1 MTETDRLSEYHQT
14 IMKFK
19 LTILSILAVMF
30 VLAGCGPTETAA
42 TDAPKTDAPKADA
55 PKDGKKTSTQPGH
68 EGHNH
73 D

>member
-1 MTETDRLSEYHQT
+1 
-14 IMKFK
+14 MKFK

-42 TDAPKTDAPKADA
+42 TEA
-55 PKDGKKTSTQPGH
+55 GKKTSTQPGH

>member
-1 MTETDRLSEYHQT
+1 
-14 IMKFK
+14 MKSNLLK
-19 LTILSILAVMF
+19 TSILSLVAVMF
-30 VLAGCGPTETAA
+30 VLAGCAPTETAA
-42 TDAPKTDAPKADA
+42 TEAGKTDAPKADA